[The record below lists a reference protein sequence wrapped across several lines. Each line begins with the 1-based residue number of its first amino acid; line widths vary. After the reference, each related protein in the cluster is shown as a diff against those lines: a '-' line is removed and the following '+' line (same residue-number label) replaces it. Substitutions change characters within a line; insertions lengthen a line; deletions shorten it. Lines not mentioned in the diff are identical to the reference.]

1 MKHIKKNEND
11 IEMKKLYKLLNK
23 LIKDN
28 KIKFDFYN
36 GNNTLDLLQ
45 LIYNK
50 KDDTIELEFRNIYA
64 EYIEE
69 FKKLNSKNLN

>member
-1 MKHIKKNEND
+1 MKQLKNNEND
-11 IEMKKLYKLLNK
+11 IEMKRLYIILNQ

-64 EYIEE
+64 DYIDE
-69 FKKLNSKNLN
+69 FKKFNNIN

>member
-1 MKHIKKNEND
+1 MKHIKNNEND

-23 LIKDN
+23 LIKEN

-69 FKKLNSKNLN
+69 LRKINKKY

>member
-69 FKKLNSKNLN
+69 LRKINKKY

>member
-1 MKHIKKNEND
+1 
-11 IEMKKLYKLLNK
+11 MKKLYKLLNK

-69 FKKLNSKNLN
+69 LRKINKKY

>member
-1 MKHIKKNEND
+1 MKQLKNNEND
-11 IEMKKLYKLLNK
+11 IEMKRLYIILNE

-64 EYIEE
+64 DYIDE
-69 FKKLNSKNLN
+69 FKKFNNIN

>member
-1 MKHIKKNEND
+1 MKQLKNNEND
-11 IEMKKLYKLLNK
+11 IEMKRLYIILNQ
-23 LIKDN
+23 LIKEN

-64 EYIEE
+64 DYIDE
-69 FKKLNSKNLN
+69 FKKFNNIN

>member
-1 MKHIKKNEND
+1 MKQLKNNEND

-23 LIKDN
+23 LIKEN

-64 EYIEE
+64 DYIDE
-69 FKKLNSKNLN
+69 FKKFENMN

>member
-1 MKHIKKNEND
+1 MKHIKNNEND

-23 LIKDN
+23 LIKEN

-64 EYIEE
+64 DYIDE
-69 FKKLNSKNLN
+69 FKKFENMN

>member
-36 GNNTLDLLQ
+36 RNNTLDLLQ

-50 KDDTIELEFRNIYA
+50 KDDTIEVEFRNIYA

>member
-1 MKHIKKNEND
+1 MKQLKNNEND

-23 LIKDN
+23 LIKEN

-64 EYIEE
+64 DYIDE
-69 FKKLNSKNLN
+69 FKKFNNIN

>member
-11 IEMKKLYKLLNK
+11 IEMKKLYTLLNK

>member
-50 KDDTIELEFRNIYA
+50 KDDTIEVEFRNIYA

>member
-1 MKHIKKNEND
+1 MKHIKNNEND

-23 LIKDN
+23 LIKEN

-64 EYIEE
+64 DYIDE
-69 FKKLNSKNLN
+69 FKKFNNIN

>member
-1 MKHIKKNEND
+1 MKQLKNNEND
-11 IEMKKLYKLLNK
+11 IEMKRLYIILNQ
-23 LIKDN
+23 LIKEN

-50 KDDTIELEFRNIYA
+50 KDDTIELEFRNIYTD
-64 EYIEE
+64 YIDE
-69 FKKLNSKNLN
+69 FKKFNNIN